1 MIELKHLT
9 KVFASKKG
17 TVKAIEDINLTV
29 EDGDIFG
36 IIGLSGAGKSTLV
49 RCINLLEKPTS
60 GRVLIDGIDLTSS
73 TDKEV
78 RRIRSNIGM
87 IFQSFNLLEQRTVLD
102 NICFPLELRGV
113 PKEERRATALK
124 LLETVGLLGREGAYP
139 SELSGGQKQRVAI
152 ARALS
157 TNPKYL
163 LCDEATSALDPNTTR
178 SILSLLQQINREMG
192 VTIIIITHEMKVV
205 ESICNKVAVI
215 DNAQIVESGS
225 VAEVFFNPKSN
236 IAREL
241 ILPEGIKELVSSEE
255 STAAK
260 TVKLRLVFNGEHT
273 STPVISGLALE
284 VQVPV
289 NIIYANMREIE
300 GKAYGYMMIEISD
313 DPQTVQAVCDY
324 MQKKNVVWAKEEF

>member
-17 TVKAIEDINLTV
+17 SIKAIEDVNLTI

-60 GRVLIDGIDLTSS
+60 GRVLIDGVDLTSS
-73 TDKEV
+73 TEKEI

-87 IFQSFNLLEQRTVLD
+87 IFQGFNLLEQRTVID
-102 NICFPLELRGV
+102 NVCFPLELRGV
-113 PKEERRATALK
+113 AKEERYATAMK
-124 LLETVGLLGREGAYP
+124 LLQTVGLEGREGAYP

-178 SILSLLQQINREMG
+178 AILALLEQINREMG
-192 VTIIIITHEMKVV
+192 VTIVIITHEMKVV
-205 ESICNKVAVI
+205 ESICNKVAVM
-215 DNAQIVESGS
+215 DNAQIVESGKVS
-225 VAEVFFNPKSN
+225 EVFFNPKSKT
-236 IAREL
+236 AREL
-241 ILPEGIKELVSSEE
+241 ILPEGIKELMNAEE
-255 STAAK
+255 SEAK
-260 TVKLRLVFNGEHT
+260 TVKLRLVFNGELT

-284 VQVPV
+284 VKVPV
-289 NIIYANMREIE
+289 NIIYSNMREID
-300 GKAYGYMMIEISD
+300 GRAYGYMMIEISN
-313 DPQTVQAVCDY
+313 DPETVRAVCEY
-324 MQKKNVVWAKEEF
+324 MQTKNVVWAKEEC

>member
-60 GRVLIDGIDLTSS
+60 GRVLIDGVDLTSS

-124 LLETVGLLGREGAYP
+124 LLETVGLLGRE
-139 SELSGGQKQRVAI
+139 KI
-152 ARALS
+152 
-157 TNPKYL
+157 
-163 LCDEATSALDPNTTR
+163 
-178 SILSLLQQINREMG
+178 QQ
-192 VTIIIITHEMKVV
+192 
-205 ESICNKVAVI
+205 S
-215 DNAQIVESGS
+215 
-225 VAEVFFNPKSN
+225 
-236 IAREL
+236 
-241 ILPEGIKELVSSEE
+241 
-255 STAAK
+255 
-260 TVKLRLVFNGEHT
+260 
-273 STPVISGLALE
+273 
-284 VQVPV
+284 
-289 NIIYANMREIE
+289 
-300 GKAYGYMMIEISD
+300 
-313 DPQTVQAVCDY
+313 
-324 MQKKNVVWAKEEF
+324 

>member
-1 MIELKHLT
+1 MIQLKHLT

-17 TVKAIEDINLTV
+17 TIKAIEDINLTV

-60 GRVLIDGIDLTSS
+60 GRVIIDGVDLTSS
-73 TDKEV
+73 TDKEI
-78 RRIRSNIGM
+78 RYIRSNIGM
-87 IFQSFNLLEQRTVLD
+87 IFQGFNLLEQRTVID
-102 NICFPLELRGV
+102 NICFPLELRRV
-113 PKEERRATALK
+113 PKEERYATALK
-124 LLETVGLLGREGAYP
+124 LLETVGLEGREGAYP

-152 ARALS
+152 ARALA

-178 SILSLLQQINREMG
+178 AILALLQKINREMG

-205 ESICNKVAVI
+205 ESICNKVAVM
-215 DNAQIVESGS
+215 DNAQIVESGKVS
-225 VAEVFFNPKSN
+225 EVFFNPKSKT
-236 IAREL
+236 AREL
-241 ILPEGIKELVSSEE
+241 ILPKGVKEIIQTDHAE
-255 STAAK
+255 TK

-300 GKAYGYMMIEISD
+300 GRAYGYMMIEISD
-313 DPQTVQAVCDY
+313 DPDTVKAVCDY
-324 MQKKNVVWAKEEF
+324 MQKKNVVWAKEEY